1 MLGGRRYPPGPLP
14 AAEAVWQRTCRVD
27 VNRSEPFLVTRTFL
41 PLLTGALG
49 RVGLAALQP
58 APACGRAAFPLQ
70 DAASRRLIS
79 AEEKRARA
87 VGSDGSQPGRA
98 APTAGA
104 RRASATSNGPLPG
117 RRGPPAAER
126 TERRGRGRGGCPAI
140 AGPPRVAARARPASS
155 APPRAGG
162 APWRP
167 RAAAAAEARPVAP
180 PRARRSAERCRRSA
194 PSGRA
199 GGGGVA
205 PPLSAPGP
213 LFCGSRRVVSR
224 GGRRGGAPGP
234 RCEGIGTEAGSGAE
248 RGLGGCVRPWPAAV
262 PARTTR
268 LRGDGARR
276 FPRLWNRDVFLLGRG
291 C

>member
-140 AGPPRVAARARPASS
+140 AGPPRGAARARPASS

-180 PRARRSAERCRRSA
+180 PR
-194 PSGRA
+194 
-199 GGGGVA
+199 
-205 PPLSAPGP
+205 PPL
-213 LFCGSRRVVSR
+213 RRALPPVRSVR
-224 GGRRGGAPGP
+224 EGGRRRRRAASLGPGAAFL
-234 RCEGIGTEAGSGAE
+234 RE
-248 RGLGGCVRPWPAAV
+248 
-262 PARTTR
+262 PARCVPR
-268 LRGDGARR
+268 RAARR
-276 FPRLWNRDVFLLGRG
+276 GAGPSVRRDRDGGRQRG
-291 C
+291 